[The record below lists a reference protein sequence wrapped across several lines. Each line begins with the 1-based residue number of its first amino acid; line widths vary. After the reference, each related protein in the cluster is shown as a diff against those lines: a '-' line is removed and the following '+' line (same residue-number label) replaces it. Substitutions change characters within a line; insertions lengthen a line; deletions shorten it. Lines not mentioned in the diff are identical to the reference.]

1 VPEDLRSRQIA
12 LLTGAPAGLAGTALR
27 DLLDLPGGPLWPQQ
41 QLAGPGYQERFDQWA
56 HMVRARHCAAKF
68 AIAWAWLLAD
78 GGDLDT
84 AERMLG
90 ELVGREPTD
99 TGTLVRYAEVPQ
111 SD

>member
-1 VPEDLRSRQIA
+1 MGPYGSRPPLR
-12 LLTGAPAGLAGTALR
+12 G
-27 DLLDLPGGPLWPQQ
+27 
-41 QLAGPGYQERFDQWA
+41 
-56 HMVRARHCAAKF
+56 KF

-90 ELVGREPTD
+90 ELAGREPTD

>member
-1 VPEDLRSRQIA
+1 
-12 LLTGAPAGLAGTALR
+12 
-27 DLLDLPGGPLWPQQ
+27 
-41 QLAGPGYQERFDQWA
+41 
-56 HMVRARHCAAKF
+56 MVRARHCAAKF

-90 ELVGREPTD
+90 ELAGREPTD